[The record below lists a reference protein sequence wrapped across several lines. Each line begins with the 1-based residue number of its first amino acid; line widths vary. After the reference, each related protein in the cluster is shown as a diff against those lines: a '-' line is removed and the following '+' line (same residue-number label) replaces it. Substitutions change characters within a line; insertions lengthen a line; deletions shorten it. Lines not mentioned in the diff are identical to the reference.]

1 MDVDNAEGCSMDFRP
16 NLFFVDYSLKT
27 VMKLRNKYPTE
38 RYQQECVENNV
49 VSPLANAIDRK

>member
-38 RYQQECVENNV
+38 RYQMLRV
-49 VSPLANAIDRK
+49 I